1 MKKQKTSARRK
12 SKLSPKNELKKEA
25 KKVNRKKVLITVVCI
40 FVAVVLLF
48 GATLGLILA
57 VKNAKAVVRF
67 KNVRIYEG
75 EANYLLS
82 VYKRDFLI
90 RHHSYGDES
99 FWEEK
104 YDEKHT
110 YRDLLAEESEKY
122 LRDIA
127 IRNYMFET
135 VDGIKFTG
143 LDELSVKKAI
153 NEVLEYRESEGS
165 VEKFNELAA
174 PYGFDF
180 DDFSSAA
187 YLLYK
192 AEAVQSRIYGADG
205 SLIKNSPLDCEKYF
219 GNNYSHVKL
228 LFIRTEDKF
237 ELDDK
242 GNRVQDENG
251 LDKRIELT
259 PEQKAERLAT
269 IADIEAKIEAR
280 KNNSGT
286 QMSVTHFDYLISTV
300 GERDKERADMSYYF
314 SAYSEFSNEFY
325 IDPNGKVNESRL
337 ELVKECLSMDKDSY
351 SRKDLDEGVVCF
363 IYKYENGANAYT
375 NTDDLCFSDFYALCA
390 TKTFGDTV
398 LGFYDDVIFKEKFY
412 MTDFV
417 SLPGENPFV
426 PKFEMA

>member
-1 MKKQKTSARRK
+1 MKRQKKSARRK
-12 SKLSPKNELKKEA
+12 NKLSLEKEIKKE
-25 KKVNRKKVLITVVCI
+25 KKVNRKKLLITIICI

-57 VKNAKAVVRF
+57 IKNSKAVVRF

-90 RHHSYGDES
+90 RHNSYGDES

-104 YDEKHT
+104 YDDKHT

-127 IRNYMFET
+127 IRNYMFEH

-143 LDELSVKKAI
+143 LDEISVKKAI

-205 SLIKNSPLDCEKYF
+205 SLIKNSPVDCEKYLE
-219 GNNYSHVKL
+219 NSYSHVKL

-251 LDKRIELT
+251 LDKRIEFT
-259 PEQKAERLAT
+259 PEEKAERLAT

-280 KNNSGT
+280 KNESGT
-286 QMSVTHFDYLISTV
+286 QMSREHFDYLISTV

-325 IDPNGKVNESRL
+325 IDPDGKVNEGRL
-337 ELVKECLSMDKDSY
+337 GIVKECLSMEKGSY
-351 SRKDLDEGVVCF
+351 SRKDFDDGVCF
-363 IYKYENGANAYT
+363 IYKYENDAGAYT
-375 NTDDLCFSDFYALCA
+375 AASDRCFSDFYALCA

-398 LGFYDDVIFKEKFY
+398 LGFYDEVIFKEKFY
-412 MTDFV
+412 MKDFV